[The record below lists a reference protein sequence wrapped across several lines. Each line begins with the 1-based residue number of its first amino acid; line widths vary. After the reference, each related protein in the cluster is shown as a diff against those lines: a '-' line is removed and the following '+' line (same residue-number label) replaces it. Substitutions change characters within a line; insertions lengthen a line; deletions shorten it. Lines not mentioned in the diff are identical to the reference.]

1 MSDNKRAKEK
11 LIKLYGA
18 ECFIKKLKLRKDTE
32 PRKYKGKGQM
42 KRMKQLTYHHIRMKK
57 DGGRA
62 TVENGA
68 LLSAENHAW
77 FHKQSPQ
84 AQAQMNKIFQ
94 EYKKQQSQE
103 CQVVFVDELETPF
116 EIRVMEFHIDERE
129 QKKTKYNRAKD
140 KREVQKQI
148 DEELDR

>member
-18 ECFIKKLKLRKDTE
+18 ECFIKKLKLRKDVE
-32 PRKYKGKGQM
+32 PKRYKSKGQI
-42 KRMKQLTYHHIRMKK
+42 KRMKQLTFHHIRMRKN
-57 DGGRA
+57 GGKA

-84 AQAQMNKIFQ
+84 AQAEMNELFQ
-94 EYKKQQSQE
+94 EYKRTHSKE
-103 CQVVFVDELETPF
+103 CQVVFVDDVPTPF
-116 EIRVMEFHIDERE
+116 EIKVMEFRIDERE
-129 QKKTKYNRAKD
+129 RHKEKYNRAKD
-140 KREVQKQI
+140 KREVQQLI

>member
-18 ECFIKKLKLRKDTE
+18 ECFIEKLKLRKYTE
-32 PRKYKGKGQM
+32 PKKYKGKGQM
-42 KRMKQLTYHHIRMKK
+42 KRMKQLTYHHIRMRK

-77 FHKQSPQ
+77 FHKQSSQ
-84 AQAQMNKIFQ
+84 AQAQMNGIFQ

-103 CQVVFVDELETPF
+103 CQVVFVDELEIPF
-116 EIRVMEFHIDERE
+116 EIRVMEFRIDERE

-140 KREVQKQI
+140 KREVQKRI

>member
-18 ECFIKKLKLRKDTE
+18 ECFIEKLKLRKDTE

-42 KRMKQLTYHHIRMKK
+42 KRMKQLTYHHIRMRK

-84 AQAQMNKIFQ
+84 AQAQMNEIFQ

-140 KREVQKQI
+140 KREVQKRI